1 MKIYNCYNDAVADIQ
16 GKLFVLAYKKGYDV
30 FDFVKQYMKGDLSN
44 YIDGDFSIW
53 QMQCE
58 QRLLSHFVIDKYIKK
73 NSEKIDVDALYWM
86 GYFYRY
92 WNFITRENS
101 KDIVD
106 IFTPKQALE
115 SYYYYHLFDFD
126 RSIEEIKDKYNLR
139 RNAHRKYEYEH
150 SGKEYIPYNDKTYLK
165 HLGRYIL
172 FNFYKDKRI
181 NLTKKVFDEDYDF
194 VGDEIGIKTISTKN
208 KELYKTLKK
217 YDVKKDIKLKSCLFV
232 FLKND
237 LYKKNYF
244 SIINQIKKFARS
256 HRTYNYVYICTLGN
270 LFVIN
275 SQNEINRFSISIK
288 SEPIKKI
295 LKEIKKASI

>member
-1 MKIYNCYNDAVADIQ
+1 MSNRLFQTVVNQMRDAI
-16 GKLFVLAYKKGYDV
+16 
-30 FDFVKQYMKGDLSN
+30 N
-44 YIDGDFSIW
+44 
-53 QMQCE
+53 
-58 QRLLSHFVIDKYIKK
+58 RVIGV
-73 NSEKIDVDALYWM
+73 VD
-86 GYFYRY
+86 
-92 WNFITRENS
+92 S

-106 IFTPKQALE
+106 IFTPKQAIE

-150 SGKEYIPYNDKTYLK
+150 SGEEYLPYNDKTYLK
-165 HLGRYIL
+165 YLGRYIL

-181 NLTKKVFDEDYDF
+181 SATQKLMNDDYDF
-194 VGDEIGIKTISTKN
+194 VGEVIGIKSIVVKN

-217 YDVKKDIKLKSCLFV
+217 YDVKKDIKRKSCLFV
-232 FLKND
+232 FLNND
-237 LYKKNYF
+237 IYEHSYYSL
-244 SIINQIKKFARS
+244 IHDIKLVARS
-256 HRTYNYVYICTLGN
+256 NRTYNYVYIYILGN

-288 SEPIKKI
+288 SGPIKKI

>member
-1 MKIYNCYNDAVADIQ
+1 MNIYNYYNNTVADIQ

-44 YIDGDFSIW
+44 YIDREFSIW

-58 QRLLSHFVIDKYIKK
+58 QRLLGHFVIDKDIKR

-106 IFTPKQALE
+106 IFTPKQALD

-150 SGKEYIPYNDKTYLK
+150 SGEEYIPYNDKIYLK
-165 HLGRYIL
+165 YLGRYIL

-181 NLTKKVFDEDYDF
+181 SAAEKIMNDDYDF
-194 VGDEIGIKTISTKN
+194 VGDTIGIKSVVVKN

-217 YDVKKDIKLKSCLFV
+217 YDVRDDIKRKTCLFV
-232 FLKND
+232 FLNND
-237 LYKKNYF
+237 IYEHSYYSL
-244 SIINQIKKFARS
+244 IHDIKLIARS
-256 HRTYNYVYICTLGN
+256 KRTYNYVYIYTLGN

-288 SEPIKKI
+288 SGPIKKI